1 MRSADTLQSVR
12 TALSISAG
20 QGFMGLTVPG
30 VRSEHLPKVEGK
42 VKQLKFMN
50 DRFFGTT
57 SF

>member
-30 VRSEHLPKVEGK
+30 VLSEHLPKVEEK
-42 VKQLKFMN
+42 VKQLKFST
-50 DRFFGTT
+50 DPFLE
-57 SF
+57 